1 MRWWQACVVATCAGA
16 AALAACGDAGTT
28 DDGGAAS
35 GTTSGGGPATS
46 AAADGGGASDGAS
59 KDDGCKVG
67 DAVCVAHDRR
77 RACVASGGGSTWLEE
92 TCAAGAGCFRGV
104 CTPGKCSDAC
114 TLGAAQGGKTCAPW
128 SIVAGKAAASDPA
141 TKLHDRARGYLAEA
155 ERGAMLAGGI
165 GSPRWADPPSYT
177 KVTSMEG
184 IGDSALWT
192 GTFLAAEALRL
203 RATGAADARARVLRL
218 VDTMHL
224 WLNVAGEPG
233 MLVRWAKES
242 STSFPFAI
250 GDYDCSAQRVH
261 CGVPYGAKTYDFVG
275 HISRDQYQGVM
286 LGLALAYEALT
297 SADEAA
303 RETIRKD
310 VVTFVKELMKERSLP
325 LAITYKGVALP
336 VTNVPIRFV
345 VVSPREMQ
353 DGKAFI
359 EIGASG
365 DKSASM
371 YGFQEFIP
379 DLSDVLRHVPG
390 IGLLG
395 GAIPIPRAS
404 SAIMLA
410 SFFRVALAV
419 TDGAPAWA
427 KDRAEIYA
435 YYTGHAGEGGNV
447 KDWLAVAKQW
457 NDGGGCGG
465 DYYGNNITM
474 MPMYDLARLE
484 DDPARAAIVKDDV
497 LGARLWPAF
506 APTKNSFFSFI
517 YAAVGSAPPADVA
530 AGAIAQL
537 GGFPPAPRVH
547 RAVDLRS
554 SPKYPSHDP
563 TCADEVDHAT
573 AVDVADRPA
582 ADFLWQRQPWGL
594 YDPGDPAQ
602 TYPGVDYLVA
612 YFLGRRHALLDD
624 DTAGTCLVW
633 Q

>member
-1 MRWWQACVVATCAGA
+1 MRWWQACVVVTCAGA
-16 AALAACGDAGTT
+16 AALAACGDGATA
-28 DDGGAAS
+28 DDAAVAPSASGGPPGAAS
-35 GTTSGGGPATS
+35 TS
-46 AAADGGGASDGAS
+46 ADGGRPDGAA
-59 KDDGCKVG
+59 KDDGCAIG

-77 RACVASGGGSTWLEE
+77 RACVASGAGSTWVEE
-92 TCAAGAGCFRGV
+92 TCAAGAGCFQGA
-104 CTPGKCSDAC
+104 CAPGKCSDEC
-114 TLGAAQGGKTCAPW
+114 TLGATQAGKTCAPW
-128 SIVAGKAAASDPA
+128 SIVAGDAVASDPA
-141 TKLHDRARGYLAEA
+141 AKLHDRARGYLAEA

-165 GSPRWADPPSYT
+165 GSPRWADPPAYT
-177 KVTSMEG
+177 KVASMDG

-218 VDTMHL
+218 VETMHL

-242 STSFPFAI
+242 SKTLPFAVS
-250 GDYDCSAQRVH
+250 DYDCSAERVH
-261 CGVPYGAKTYDFVG
+261 CGVPYAGKTYDFVG
-275 HISRDQYQGVM
+275 HISRDQYQGVI

-303 RETIRKD
+303 RETIRTD

-359 EIGASG
+359 QIGDSG
-365 DKSASM
+365 DKTASM

-427 KDRAEIYA
+427 KDRADILA
-435 YYTGHAGEGGNV
+435 YYTGHVGEGGNV
-447 KDWLAVAKQW
+447 KDWLDVAKQW
-457 NDGGGCGG
+457 KDGGGCGG
-465 DYYGNNITM
+465 DYYANNIAM
-474 MPMYDLARLE
+474 MPLYDLARLE
-484 DDPARAAIVKDDV
+484 DDPTRAAVVKNDI

-506 APTKNSFFSFI
+506 AATKNSFFSFI
-517 YAAVGSAPPADVA
+517 DAAVGSAPPADVA
-530 AGAIAQL
+530 ADGVAQL
-537 GGFPPAPRVH
+537 RGFPPAPRIH
-547 RAVDLRS
+547 GPVDLRS
-554 SPKYPSHDP
+554 SPKYPSRDGS
-563 TCADEVDHAT
+563 CADEVDHAS

-582 ADFLWQRQPWGL
+582 ADFLWQRHPWGL

-612 YFLGRRHALLDD
+612 YFLGRRHVLLDD